1 MAAAGEIRLIS
12 AQDRLALG
20 TYGGVITRDTPVL
33 VVENRGT
40 GTRAYA
46 ALNEGRGNALR
57 YGSYDAETLARLD
70 WLEGE
75 FAELLDAA
83 VRRSGGIDLFALFE
97 QALHM
102 DDDGHSRQKAASALF
117 ANIIAPFIAE
127 VGLPVESSARALRF
141 LAQNDIF
148 FLPLTM
154 AAAKSAMLAAEG
166 ISGAGMVTAIAFNG
180 ATCPPRGGERG
191 DAGLQHRHRSP
202 KS

>member
-1 MAAAGEIRLIS
+1 M
-12 AQDRLALG
+12 
-20 TYGGVITRDTPVL
+20 
-33 VVENRGT
+33 VENRAT

-46 ALNEGRGNALR
+46 ALNEGRGKALR

-83 VRRSGGIDLFALFE
+83 VRRSGGIDLFAILD

-102 DDDGHSRQKAASALF
+102 GDDGHSRQKAASALF

-127 VGLPVESSARALRF
+127 AGLRAERSARALRF

-180 ATCPPRGGERG
+180 ATGGIRV
-191 DAGLQHRHRSP
+191 AGLSGRWSAAQCPSHGANLLSAMRPRIPRLALHR
-202 KS
+202 

>member
-1 MAAAGEIRLIS
+1 MRCATARTTPRRL
-12 AQDRLALG
+12 
-20 TYGGVITRDTPVL
+20 T
-33 VVENRGT
+33 
-40 GTRAYA
+40 
-46 ALNEGRGNALR
+46 
-57 YGSYDAETLARLD
+57 RLD